1 MKQLLILSGKGGTG
15 KTTVASSLI
24 KLSSTK
30 AFADCDVDAPNLH
43 LVMKQTFE
51 PIKTDFYGLD
61 VARINQDKC
70 ISCDLCRQ
78 NCRFDAIKVDDG
90 YLVDYFACE
99 GCAVCTLVCPTD
111 AIDMLPRVTGNLS
124 LYKNDQVFSTAELL
138 MGSGNSGLLVTQVK
152 KDLTDNTNAPLAIID
167 GSPGIGCPV
176 IASIS
181 GVDMVLLVTE
191 PTLSGF
197 SDMERIIQTSRGFP
211 AKIAVCI
218 NKYDLHEENTEKIEE
233 FCKAKGI
240 TFVGKIPFD
249 KAAVSLVNDGLTLV
263 DKEGLSKDAIKG
275 IYNNILELL
284 YGEEKI

>member
-1 MKQLLILSGKGGTG
+1 MKQVLILSGKGGTG
-15 KTTVASSLI
+15 KTTLASSLI
-24 KLSSTK
+24 EISSAR

-43 LVMKQTFE
+43 LVMEQTKE
-51 PIKTDFYGLD
+51 AKKTDFYGLD

-78 NCRFDAIKVDDG
+78 NCRFDAIKVNGG
-90 YLVDYFACE
+90 YSVDYYACE

-111 AIDMLPRVTGNLS
+111 AIDMKGRITGNLS
-124 LYKNDQVFSTAELL
+124 LYKNDTVFSTAELL

-152 KDLTDNTNAPLAIID
+152 KDLIKNTDASLAIID

-197 SDMERIIQTSRGFP
+197 SDMERIVQTSRGFP
-211 AKIAVCI
+211 AKVVVCI
-218 NKYDLHEENTEKIEE
+218 NKYDLHKENSDKIEK
-233 FCKAKGI
+233 FCQDKKLD
-240 TFVGKIPFD
+240 FVGKIPFD

-263 DKEGLSKDAIKG
+263 DKEGKSKEAIKG
-275 IYNNILELL
+275 IYENIINLL

>member
-15 KTTVASSLI
+15 KTTLASSLI
-24 KLSSTK
+24 KISDTR

-43 LVMKQTFE
+43 LVMEQDLT

-78 NCRFDAIKVDDG
+78 SCRFDAINVNDG
-90 YLVDYFACE
+90 YVVDSFACE

-124 LYKNDQVFSTAELL
+124 LYKNDHVFSTAELL

-152 KDLTDNTNAPLAIID
+152 KDLIENSSGSLAIID

-211 AKIAVCI
+211 AKIAVCV
-218 NKYDLHEENTEKIEE
+218 NKYDLHDENTKKIED
-233 FCKAKGI
+233 FCKEKGI
-240 TFVGKIPFD
+240 DFVGKIPFD
-249 KAAVSLVNDGLTLV
+249 KAAVSLVNEGLTLV
-263 DKEGLSKDAIKG
+263 DKEGLSKEAIVG
-275 IYNNILELL
+275 IYNEILKLL
-284 YGEEKI
+284 YGEEII

>member
-15 KTTVASSLI
+15 KTTLASSLI
-24 KLSSTK
+24 KLARIK

-43 LVMKQTFE
+43 LVMEQDSKA
-51 PIKTDFYGLD
+51 IKTDFYGLD

-70 ISCDLCRQ
+70 ISCDLCKQ
-78 NCRFDAIKVDDG
+78 NCRFHAINVDEG
-90 YLVDYFACE
+90 YVVDYFACE

-111 AIDMLPRVTGNLS
+111 AIDMLPRVTGHLN
-124 LYKNDQVFSTAELL
+124 LYKNDHVFSTAELL

-152 KDLTDNTNAPLAIID
+152 EDLIENTDAPLAVID

-181 GVDMVLLVTE
+181 GVDVVLLVTE

-218 NKYDLHEENTEKIEE
+218 NKSDLHKENSKKIEQ
-233 FCKAKGI
+233 FCEEKRIA
-240 TFVGKIPFD
+240 FVGKIPFD

-263 DKEGLSKDAIKG
+263 DKEGPSKEAIKD
-275 IYNNILELL
+275 IYNNTIKLL

>member
-15 KTTVASSLI
+15 KTTLASSLI

-43 LVMKQTFE
+43 LVMEQTLE

-78 NCRFDAIKVDDG
+78 NCRFEAIKVDDG
-90 YLVDYFACE
+90 YHIDYFACE

-111 AIDMLPRVTGNLS
+111 AIDMVPRITGNLS
-124 LYKNDQVFSTAELL
+124 LYKNDHVFSTAELL

-152 KDLTDNTNAPLAIID
+152 KDLIENSDGPLAIID

-211 AKIAVCI
+211 AEIAVCI
-218 NKYDLHEENTEKIEE
+218 NKYDLHEENSKKIEE
-233 FCKAKGI
+233 FCEEKGI
-240 TFVGKIPFD
+240 HFIGKIPFD
-249 KAAVSLVNDGLTLV
+249 KAAVSLINDGLTLV
-263 DKEGLSKDAIKG
+263 DKEGLSKRAIEG
-275 IYNNILELL
+275 IYDNIVKLI

>member
-15 KTTVASSLI
+15 KTTIASSLI
-24 KLSSTK
+24 KLSNTK

-43 LVMKQTFE
+43 LAMEQTLD
-51 PIKTDFYGLD
+51 PINTDFYGLD
-61 VARINQDKC
+61 VARIDQDKC

-78 NCRFDAIKVDDG
+78 NCRFDAINVDEG
-90 YLVDYFACE
+90 YLVDSFACE

-111 AIDMLPRVTGNLS
+111 AIDMLPRVTGHLS
-124 LYKNDQVFSTAELL
+124 LYKNDHVFSTAELL

-152 KDLTDNTNAPLAIID
+152 KDLTENSNAPLAIID

-197 SDMERIIQTSRGFP
+197 SDMERIIETSRGFP

-218 NKYDLHEENTEKIEE
+218 NKYDLHEKNSKKIEQ
-233 FCKAKGI
+233 FCDERGI
-240 TFVGKIPFD
+240 SFIGKIPFD

-263 DKEGLSKDAIKG
+263 DKEGLSKEAIEG
-275 IYNNILELL
+275 IYKNITKIL

>member
-24 KLSSTK
+24 KISSTK

-43 LVMKQTFE
+43 LVMEQATKPT
-51 PIKTDFYGLD
+51 ITDFYGLD
-61 VARINQDKC
+61 VAKINQDKC

-78 NCRFDAIKVDDG
+78 NCRFDAISSNDG
-90 YLVDYFACE
+90 YLVDNFACE

-111 AIDMLPRVTGNLS
+111 AIDMLPRITGNLS
-124 LYKNDQVFSTAELL
+124 LYKNDHVFSAAELL

-152 KDLTDNTNAPLAIID
+152 KDLIDNTDAPLAIID

-218 NKYDLHEENTEKIEE
+218 NKYDLHEENTAKIEK
-233 FCKAKGI
+233 FCKDKEI
-240 TFVGKIPFD
+240 EFVGKIPFD

-263 DKEGLSKDAIKG
+263 DKEGLSKKAIED
-275 IYNNILELL
+275 INTNIMNLL
-284 YGEEKI
+284 YGEEKV